1 MFSHGHKLSLSAKMN
16 RRNQVLDDKDANLKK
31 HISGATTTNDNPE
44 TYDYTRIYNHTHSYD
59 IIFHNFRNSS
69 TINFKLNLK

>member
-31 HISGATTTNDNPE
+31 HISGATTIQQ
-44 TYDYTRIYNHTHSYD
+44 R
-59 IIFHNFRNSS
+59 
-69 TINFKLNLK
+69 

>member
-1 MFSHGHKLSLSAKMN
+1 MDANFHPLYRPRWIGAIKY
-16 RRNQVLDDKDANLKK
+16 QDDKDANLKK

>member
-16 RRNQVLDDKDANLKK
+16 RRNQVPDDKNANLKK
-31 HISGATTTNDNPE
+31 HISGATTNDNPE